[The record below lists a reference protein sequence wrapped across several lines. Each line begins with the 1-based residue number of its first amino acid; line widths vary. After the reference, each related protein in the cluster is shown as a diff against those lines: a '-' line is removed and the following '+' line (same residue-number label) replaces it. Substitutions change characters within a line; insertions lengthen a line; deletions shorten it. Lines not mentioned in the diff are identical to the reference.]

1 MRTSDQPLTDVNLGS
16 HVENIGYRPMFQ
28 NHETAPLITS
38 IAQLLTQKQNLL
50 GRLEE
55 QPGPNER
62 GEIERLLRRVDAEL
76 NAVDRPDR

>member
-55 QPGPNER
+55 
-62 GEIERLLRRVDAEL
+62 
-76 NAVDRPDR
+76 